1 MDRNALIEQF
11 RRRIRIDTRSLAVF
25 RVIAG
30 VLIVVDILLRLRN
43 FRFFYTDDGVMPVE
57 VARGLVPEYAVSVF
71 FLSGDP
77 TITLLLFAIHFVVA
91 IQLILGY
98 YTRFAIVVSFL
109 FVVSVDYRN
118 PIVTSYA
125 DVIFRHM
132 LFWAMFMPLG
142 ARYSIDALR
151 ADGPAL
157 KQYTGLAGMFALLQ
171 MMFMYLS
178 NGSHKI
184 PSREAWLSGETM
196 TTLLHYDR
204 VAFLLSEYIREFP
217 LFVQFSGALWYS
229 MMLGSPLLLLFTGRG
244 RYLLAS
250 LYAGGHLFLA
260 VTVRIGAF
268 PYAAIMGLMLFFQ
281 SRAWDDAA
289 WVASR
294 LGLPVGR
301 VVDAVAH
308 RGQRLERRLPHLAV
322 GDRIPSAE
330 RLRRPAAALVIV
342 IVLVSGIFTV
352 IPNAQTIGV
361 VDEDESIPFEDE
373 VTAAQQTVRVAEPSW
388 RFYPNPISSNYYFVF
403 AGETTD
409 GQHVDVFND
418 RPLQWD
424 RPYAD
429 NYRQLE
435 TYRHRF
441 YMTTVRN
448 HGVDGRESGVVEQ
461 YQDHLC
467 AEYEWDGQ
475 PLERVT
481 MYYVHEWTDTETVD
495 DYREYD
501 RRVILIDAHG
511 CDGADPGPISAPPP
525 EYLEHANAE
534 LLEFL
539 EEAEGGESDALDRVD
554 APSQP

>member
-43 FRFFYTDDGVMPVE
+43 FRFFYTDDGVVPVE
-57 VARGLVPEYAVSVF
+57 VAQGLVPEYAVSVF
-71 FLSGDP
+71 FFSGEP

-151 ADGPAL
+151 ADGPPP
-157 KQYTGLAGMFALLQ
+157 KQYTGLAGMFALAQ
-171 MMFMYLS
+171 MMLMYLT

-196 TTLLHYDR
+196 TTILHYDR
-204 VAFLLSEYIREFP
+204 VAFFLSEYVREFP
-217 LFVQFSGALWYS
+217 LFMQFSGIMWYS
-229 MMLGSPLLLLFTGRG
+229 LMLGSPLLLLFTGRG
-244 RYLLAS
+244 RYLLAT

-294 LGLPVGR
+294 FDLPVER
-301 VVDAVAH
+301 VVAAVTRQGRH
-308 RGQRLERRLPHLAV
+308 LERRLPHLAIS
-322 GDRIPSAE
+322 DRIPPTE
-330 RLRRPAAALVIV
+330 RLRRTATTLVIV

-361 VDEDESIPFEDE
+361 IDEDESIPFEDE
-373 VTAAQQTVRVAEPSW
+373 VTAGQQTVRLAEPSW
-388 RFYPNPISSNYYFVF
+388 RFYPSPISSNRYFVF
-403 AGETTD
+403 AGETAD

-429 NYRQLE
+429 NYKQLE

-441 YMTTVRN
+441 YMISVRN
-448 HGVDGRESGVVEQ
+448 HGVDGRESGVVEH
-461 YQDHLC
+461 YQEYLC
-467 AEYEWDGQ
+467 EHYEWDGQ
-475 PLERVT
+475 PLERTT
-481 MYYVHEWTDTETVD
+481 MYYIYEWTETETID
-495 DYREYD
+495 DYRQYD
-501 RRVILIDAHG
+501 RRAILIDAHG
-511 CDGADPGPISAPPP
+511 CDGAEPGPVSAPPP
-525 EYLEHANAE
+525 EYLEHADSE

-539 EEAEGGESDALDRVD
+539 EMAEDDVESDALD
-554 APSQP
+554 